1 MRSRGA
7 PGRRAAAATTRRA
20 RAEAETLDARARAAC
35 ERGDYA
41 EAAER
46 CAEALALLRGV
57 FPAGSPQLAHEAAKL
72 GRLYFNARADRR
84 AAAALRAAADAMEAC
99 FGADAEVEE
108 LRRLEAMCVE

>member
-1 MRSRGA
+1 M
-7 PGRRAAAATTRRA
+7 
-20 RAEAETLDARARAAC
+20 
-35 ERGDYA
+35 
-41 EAAER
+41 
-46 CAEALALLRGV
+46 
-57 FPAGSPQLAHEAAKL
+57 AKL